1 VIVARG
7 EARETLVA
15 ADRPGA
21 PSPQDMRYPQVSFIT
36 MNYDAILV
44 VSFGGPE
51 KHEDVI
57 PFLENVLRG
66 RNVPRER
73 MLAVAEHYYHFDGK
87 SPINQQTREL
97 IAALEKEL
105 AAHGPKL
112 PVYWGNRNWHP
123 MLADTL
129 RRMKADGV
137 RRALAFVTSAYSSYS
152 GCRQYREDI
161 AGAQAEV
168 GEGAPEVEKLRMFF
182 NHPGFLEA
190 TEERIQDAL
199 ASLPDASLRSAE
211 RTNASVPTQSASV
224 KQELQEKSKSPLLA
238 KDARNGAPIGS
249 SAVENVQIVYVA
261 HSVPLSMART
271 SDYVK
276 QLEEVRRLSSA
287 ALGITNDALVYQ
299 SRSGAPGQPWL
310 EPDIL
315 DYLREVKTKNLADGV
330 VIAPISFISDH
341 MEVLYDLD
349 IEARQLC
356 DSIGLPMARAKT
368 VGVHPKFVGM
378 IRELILEKTAGAE
391 RRALGSLGPR
401 ADVCAEDCCPAPA
414 RPVRPR
420 Q

>member
-1 VIVARG
+1 
-7 EARETLVA
+7 
-15 ADRPGA
+15 
-21 PSPQDMRYPQVSFIT
+21 

-51 KHEDVI
+51 SREDVI

-87 SPINQQTREL
+87 SPINQQTRDL
-97 IAALEKEL
+97 ISALKDEL
-105 AAHGPKL
+105 AQHGPKL

-129 RRMKADGV
+129 RQMKKDGI

-161 AGAQAEV
+161 ARAQGEV
-168 GEGAPEVEKLRMFF
+168 GAGAPEVEKLRAFF
-182 NHPGFLEA
+182 NHPGFIEA
-190 TEERIQDAL
+190 TESRLRDAL
-199 ASLPDASLRSAE
+199 REIPGG
-211 RTNASVPTQSASV
+211 
-224 KQELQEKSKSPLLA
+224 
-238 KDARNGAPIGS
+238 ARPH
-249 SAVENVQIVYVA
+249 VQVVYIA
-261 HSVPLSMART
+261 HSIPISMANT
-271 SDYVK
+271 CDYVR
-276 QLEEVRRLSSA
+276 QLEEVRKLVSARLD
-287 ALGITNDALVYQ
+287 LTNDALVYQ

-315 DYLREVKTKNLADGV
+315 DYLREVKARNLASAV
-330 VIAPISFISDH
+330 VLAPISFISDH

-356 DSIGLPMARAKT
+356 DSLSLPMARAKT
-368 VGVHPKFVGM
+368 VGVHPNFVAM
-378 IRELILEKTAGAE
+378 IRELILERTEEKMT

-401 ADVCAEDCCPAPA
+401 TDICQENCCPA
-414 RPVRPR
+414 
-420 Q
+420 